1 MRFTVRMTT
10 GTPSRPRRTTRT
22 AVGRRSRTLR
32 IRIGSEVKNLREDAG
47 LSIRRLAAAAGI
59 DDGYLSQVERG
70 IREPSLTV
78 LVAIAEALGGDASVR
93 LYPGTGP
100 RLRDPIQAR
109 IVEEVLRTADPRW
122 QAHVE
127 VPVHRPAR
135 GVIDVV
141 LRLRDRET
149 FLAIEVHS
157 ELRRLEQQIRWA
169 AEKAESLPSADIW
182 PRDDLSTPVIHRV
195 LILRR
200 TRTNRELAHRFSAT
214 LATAYPAP
222 APEAYRALVGAG
234 SPWPGSTFL
243 WATVDGD
250 TASLSDLPISRAG
263 PHPTAPHRTGPTQ
276 GHMARP

>member
-1 MRFTVRMTT
+1 MSS

-22 AVGRRSRTLR
+22 AIGRRSRTLR
-32 IRIGSEVKNLREDAG
+32 IRIGAEVKNLREDAG

-78 LVAIAEALGGDASVR
+78 LVAVATALGGEASVR
-93 LYPGTGP
+93 LYSGTGP

-109 IVEEVLRTADPRW
+109 IVEEVLRIADPRW
-122 QAHVE
+122 QGYVE

-141 LRLRDRET
+141 LRQRDEAV

-169 AEKAESLPSADIW
+169 TEKAESLPSADLW
-182 PRDDLSTPVIHRV
+182 PRDGLLTPAIHRV

-200 TRTNRELAHRFSAT
+200 TRTNRELADRFMAI
-214 LATAYPAP
+214 LRTAYPSP
-222 APEAYRALVGAG
+222 AVEAYQALIGAG

-243 WATVDGD
+243 WARVEGD
-250 TASLSDLPISRAG
+250 VARLSDRPISR
-263 PHPTAPHRTGPTQ
+263 P
-276 GHMARP
+276 